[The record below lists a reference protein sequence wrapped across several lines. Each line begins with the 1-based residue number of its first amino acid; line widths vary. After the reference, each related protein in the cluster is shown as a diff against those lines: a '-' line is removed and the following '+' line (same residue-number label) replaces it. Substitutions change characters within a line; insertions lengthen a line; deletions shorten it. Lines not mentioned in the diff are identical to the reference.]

1 MAPSDKDK
9 RSMADQTQAP
19 ITVQM
24 HSPLELVQELFIKLG
39 SRQILVT
46 DSRGTY
52 RGALYKKQWI
62 AYLDDLEQDH
72 S

>member
-1 MAPSDKDK
+1 
-9 RSMADQTQAP
+9 
-19 ITVQM
+19 M